1 MLIVKIDRRGDDGYA
16 PSLSVGFVYY
26 CYKQF
31 SFAAVVVFYL
41 MHTVCLALYYCTPS
55 LPLRYRPSLPVWFI
69 TQELEFNTTDDCVA
83 FLTGVGVVLDP
94 AHQVMDCKLTVPKL
108 S

>member
-1 MLIVKIDRRGDDGYA
+1 MPLHYQWDLCIIV
-16 PSLSVGFVYY
+16 
-26 CYKQF
+26 Q
-31 SFAAVVVFYL
+31 AVLFCSSGGVLFNAHC
-41 MHTVCLALYYCTPS
+41 MSCLVLLYPS